1 MCRYPGTGAYNKT
14 KDEGVY
20 ECVGCGTPL
29 YKSTT
34 KFDSGC
40 GWPAF
45 FEGIP
50 GAINETVRAHGI
62 LIKFC
67 PHLVSFSLDAT
78 FLGFHEFHESDGS
91 ISVVTTTFF
100 GKSRIPNLFGNS
112 IKTCIFWSLNMVL
125 LSLVT

>member
-1 MCRYPGTGAYNKT
+1 MVMMSRYPGTGEYNKT

-20 ECVGCGTPL
+20 ECAGCGTPL

-50 GAINETVRAHGI
+50 GAINETVSALVIWPFIFFRVGRI
-62 LIKFC
+62 LILTSMLC
-67 PHLVSFSLDAT
+67 GMSSVWLCL
-78 FLGFHEFHESDGS
+78 FLY
-91 ISVVTTTFF
+91 V
-100 GKSRIPNLFGNS
+100 
-112 IKTCIFWSLNMVL
+112 
-125 LSLVT
+125 

>member
-1 MCRYPGTGAYNKT
+1 VVCCDLRFLWTFLCRYPGTGKYNKT

-20 ECVGCGTPL
+20 DCAACGTPL

-50 GAINETVRAHGI
+50 GAINETVRALVI
-62 LIKFC
+62 C
-67 PHLVSFSLDAT
+67 PQYLVPSL
-78 FLGFHEFHESDGS
+78 FLSLLVLHEFHIE
-91 ISVVTTTFF
+91 
-100 GKSRIPNLFGNS
+100 
-112 IKTCIFWSLNMVL
+112 
-125 LSLVT
+125 